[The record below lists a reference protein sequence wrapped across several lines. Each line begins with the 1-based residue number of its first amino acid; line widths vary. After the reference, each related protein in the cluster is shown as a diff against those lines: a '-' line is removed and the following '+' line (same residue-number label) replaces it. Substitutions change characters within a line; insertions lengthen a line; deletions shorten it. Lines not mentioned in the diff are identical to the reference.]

1 MSLAESGIAIIRV
14 KSMPVFR
21 FAGVL
26 FGITNCVSTI
36 PGIIAPEVAGA
47 LTPNVRCCFV
57 VVVVVV
63 ICLFVSLVGWL
74 VGCVFLL
81 LFCFVFCFCF
91 VFFCLGFVVVVVVL
105 FLLLLVLCW
114 YGLSSSSFFLL
125 FCLFVFISFHFS
137 TFFKTNFRCDKSSKS
152 MTTHLVS
159 VLVFF
164 F

>member
-63 ICLFVSLVGWL
+63 VCLFVSLVGWL
-74 VGCVFLL
+74 VGCGFFSSFLFCFLFLFCFFVWVLLLLL
-81 LFCFVFCFCF
+81 LFYFCCCCCCFCF
-91 VFFCLGFVVVVVVL
+91 FF
-105 FLLLLVLCW
+105 
-114 YGLSSSSFFLL
+114 
-125 FCLFVFISFHFS
+125 
-137 TFFKTNFRCDKSSKS
+137 R
-152 MTTHLVS
+152 
-159 VLVFF
+159 
-164 F
+164 